1 MNLAGKSPHRVS
13 SRMAT
18 NIALLRGVNVG
29 GNRKVAMSDL
39 RAFLSRLGLGDP
51 RSLLQSGNVVFRSD
65 ASPAK
70 LEAMLEAEAGERLG
84 LQTTFFV
91 RTAEE
96 WRSVVA
102 RNPFRDEAASDPSH
116 LVVMFLK
123 EAPDAGSVRALQAAI
138 VGPEVVR
145 AGGRHAYITYPAGI
159 GDSRLTAAVID
170 RMLGTRGTGRNW
182 NTVLKLGALAG
193 S

>member
-102 RNPFRDEAASDPSH
+102 RNQMCIRDRPNATLAGVADS
-116 LVVMFLK
+116 
-123 EAPDAGSVRALQAAI
+123 APCAPVP
-138 VGPEVVR
+138 VK
-145 AGGRHAYITYPAGI
+145 
-159 GDSRLTAAVID
+159 LTATLGSEASLVTVILPLELAVEVGLNCAVND
-170 RMLGTRGTGRNW
+170 
-182 NTVLKLGALAG
+182 VLCPALSVSG
-193 S
+193 VDNPV